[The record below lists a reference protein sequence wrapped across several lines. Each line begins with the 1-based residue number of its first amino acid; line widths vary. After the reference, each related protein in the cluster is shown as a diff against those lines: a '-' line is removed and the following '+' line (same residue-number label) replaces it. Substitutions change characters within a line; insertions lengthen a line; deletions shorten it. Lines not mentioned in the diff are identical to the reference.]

1 MTRCRGYHEH
11 GTIITT
17 LLAAAA
23 WLKEPA
29 HAVASQALRDLY
41 DATKYYLKR
50 KLAPHRDAAAALE
63 LATDKPTSAAR
74 KSLLIEEAGPADLSA
89 DEELHGLVRRLAA
102 LLSAS
107 DFAAQSVHVE
117 GSGNEV
123 KVAGRDLIVTERH
136 VRRVA
141 ITPDERHLMHEQR
154 RRLLEVIHEL
164 AERLALPNGRP
175 NLAAVHGM
183 LQRRFDVPSYLLIP
197 RERYPE
203 ALAFLEQQ
211 RAIHRSALRR
221 HDPAFR
227 RDLFRAIFSRATEL
241 GWSKDRVHEFAS
253 ERLYLREPLTS
264 LKQLGPQQLRT
275 LVERMRRV
283 TPEPAEV

>member
-1 MTRCRGYHEH
+1 MSTE
-11 GTIITT
+11 T
-17 LLAAAA
+17 LLTTFLTAAA

-29 HAVASQALRDLY
+29 RALTAQALRDLY
-41 DATKYYLKR
+41 DTTRYYLRR
-50 KLAPHRDAAAALE
+50 KFAPHPDAAKALE
-63 LATDKPTSAAR
+63 LATEKPTSAAR
-74 KSLLIEEAGPADLSA
+74 KSLLIEEADPADLPA
-89 DEELHGLVRRLAA
+89 DEELQGLVRRLAA
-102 LLSAS
+102 LLPAP
-107 DFAAQSVHVE
+107 DFATQRVHVE

-164 AERLALPNGRP
+164 AERLAPPSGRP
-175 NLAAVHGM
+175 NLAAVHAM

-197 RERYPE
+197 RERYAE

-211 RAIHRSALRR
+211 RAIRRSALRR
-221 HDPAFR
+221 RDPVAFR

-241 GWSKDRVHEFAS
+241 GWSRDRVHEFAR
-253 ERLYLREPLTS
+253 ERLQLKQPLTS

-275 LVERMRRV
+275 LVERMRRATSV
-283 TPEPAEV
+283 PAEV

>member
-1 MTRCRGYHEH
+1 MNTA
-11 GTIITT
+11 TIVTT

-41 DATKYYLKR
+41 DAAKYYLKR
-50 KLAPHRDAAAALE
+50 KFAPHRGAAAALE

-89 DEELHGLVRRLAA
+89 DEELQSLVRRLAA
-102 LLSAS
+102 LLPAAE
-107 DFAAQSVHVE
+107 FATQRVHVE

-123 KVAGRDLIVTERH
+123 KVAGRDLIVAERH

-164 AERLALPNGRP
+164 AARLAPPSGQP
-175 NLAAVHGM
+175 NLAAVHAM
-183 LQRRFDVPSYLLIP
+183 LQRRFEVPSYLLIP
-197 RERYPE
+197 RERYAE

-211 RAIHRSALRR
+211 RAVHRSALRR
-221 HDPAFR
+221 SAPVAFR

-241 GWSKDRVHEFAS
+241 GWSKDRVHEFAR
-253 ERLYLREPLTS
+253 ERLQLKQPLTS

-283 TPEPAEV
+283 TPAPAEV

>member
-1 MTRCRGYHEH
+1 MSTE
-11 GTIITT
+11 T
-17 LLAAAA
+17 LLTTFLTAAA

-29 HAVASQALRDLY
+29 RALTAQALRDLY
-41 DATKYYLKR
+41 DATRYYLRR
-50 KLAPHRDAAAALE
+50 KFASHPDAGKALE
-63 LATDKPTSAAR
+63 LATEKPMSAAR
-74 KSLLIEEAGPADLSA
+74 KSLLIEEAGAADLPA
-89 DEELHGLVRRLAA
+89 DEELQTLVRRLAA
-102 LLSAS
+102 LLSTT
-107 DFAAQSVHVE
+107 DFATQRVHVE

-123 KVAGRDLIVTERH
+123 KVAGRDLIVAERH

-164 AERLALPNGRP
+164 AARLAPPSGRP
-175 NLAAVHGM
+175 NLAAVHAM

-197 RERYPE
+197 RERYAE

-211 RAIHRSALRR
+211 RAIRRSALRR
-221 HDPAFR
+221 RDPVAFR

-241 GWSKDRVHEFAS
+241 GWSRDRVHEFAR
-253 ERLYLREPLTS
+253 ERLQLKQPLTS

-275 LVERMRRV
+275 LVERMRRATSV
-283 TPEPAEV
+283 PAEV

>member
-1 MTRCRGYHEH
+1 MSTE
-11 GTIITT
+11 T
-17 LLAAAA
+17 LLTTFLTAAA

-29 HAVASQALRDLY
+29 RALTAQALRDLY
-41 DATKYYLKR
+41 DATRYYLRR
-50 KLAPHRDAAAALE
+50 KFAPHPDAGKALE
-63 LATDKPTSAAR
+63 LATEKPTSTAR
-74 KSLLIEEAGPADLSA
+74 KSLLIEEAGAADLPA
-89 DEELHGLVRRLAA
+89 DEELQTLVRRLAA
-102 LLSAS
+102 LLPTT
-107 DFAAQSVHVE
+107 DFATQRVHVE

-164 AERLALPNGRP
+164 AERIGSRDGRP
-175 NLAAVHGM
+175 NLAAVHAM

-197 RERYPE
+197 RERYAD

-221 HDPAFR
+221 RDPAAFR

-241 GWSKDRVHEFAS
+241 GWSRERVHEFA
-253 ERLYLREPLTS
+253 REWLSLKQPLTS

-275 LVERMRRV
+275 LVERMRRA
-283 TPEPAEV
+283 TPVPTEV